1 MDMLLR
7 SHGLDTLVYGT
18 RKCPVVGEDSTNEE
32 KREQQKWMKDDAKA
46 ASLIACSLSRNIAEL
61 VLTCKHANEI
71 WTKLLAR
78 FERSNVQRLNS
89 LIEKFFKVERDT
101 SEDISTHIAKLQKLF
116 MDLNNELEKNNEN
129 RLSDKILNGRILSTL
144 GNEFDNFKDV
154 WDIIP
159 AEEQTVNLLIEKLCG
174 IEMRSEKLA
183 TDENAL
189 FVRKI
194 VKKPEKNSRTNPK
207 KKFPCNFCKQFGH
220 WIAECPK
227 RKEEEKE
234 SRKTAKRGQSAF
246 FSAVL
251 TATDDQST
259 PKDEWYCD
267 SGASRHITHSKEN
280 FFRYRAFRSPIEIML
295 GKKGV
300 KMKAFGSGNVHV
312 KIFLNGKWQNLV
324 LLNVWYV
331 PDAFANLISVRAAV
345 KHGCEV
351 VFGSK
356 NVLIRNVETKQ
367 TVATGY
373 LRGNLYALNTKAI
386 RQKNEKAIIATNNR
400 DKQIDA
406 MKWHRR
412 LGHLNFVDLK
422 KMEKNANENGVRI
435 KKIEENTHCDIC
447 IRGKLCRS
455 PFVKDTASK
464 AKLLEI
470 IHSDVCGPMKTES
483 LGKSKYF
490 VTFTDEKSRWT
501 EVYFIRKK
509 SQVLEKFKEFRAKME
524 KLTERKIKFL
534 QSDNGTE
541 YVNNEFD
548 KYLKENGIQRRLSIS
563 YSPQQNGISERK
575 NRTLLD
581 MARCLLIQ
589 AGMKPSFWAEAVNT
603 ANYIRN
609 RCPTSAQN
617 SSPYEILFG
626 KQPYLGHMK
635 EFGCDVFVKNNA
647 PNKDKFQPRA
657 QKMIF
662 VGYSS
667 QSKGYRV
674 YDPNKNKFEDVRDVY
689 FREGRKRDNDE
700 FENFYV
706 HKPKPNGTETGSG
719 NGTRSPTISNE
730 TDDTNSTGSESE
742 ESKSDDNGNVCEESS
757 EEEVQEEPGR
767 APGRPKTIRTGKP
780 GRPRKEYRIRTNK
793 NGNSSEAPANKYKA
807 RLVARGHT
815 QRPGIDYDEI
825 FAPVARYELIR
836 TLLAIAVNEQMYVHQ
851 LDVVS
856 AYTQGFLSDEV
867 YMEQPEAFVD
877 KKNKDHVCK
886 LVRPLYGLKQ
896 SGREW
901 YKRINDYL
909 VNKGGMNAEGDP
921 CIYVFGTNENRVI
934 LLIYVDDILL
944 ASKSLEEMN
953 EIKELLKREFEI
965 TDLGPINTIL
975 GINIKR
981 DSDTGNMTLTQR
993 NYIEE
998 LIKKFGMENAKEIGT
1013 PMELNVK
1020 VSKEMS
1026 PKDENERE
1034 EMKHKPY
1041 RELIGCLVYLSKA
1054 TRPDIAFAAMTL
1066 GRYCNDPGKEHW
1078 TLAKRVLRYLKATP
1092 ELGIKY
1098 SRNVKQLEAFT
1109 DSDWAGN
1116 VDDRRS
1122 CSGNVLMLAGGPIS
1136 WMSKLQSSVSLSTM
1150 EAEYVAIREVTKEVV
1165 YVSRL
1170 INHMLFRH
1178 YVKEPISVYCDNQSA
1193 IELSKNPV
1201 FHKRSKHIDIAYHYA
1216 RELVEKGK
1224 IELKYLRTD
1233 EMIADVFTKPLSKVK
1248 HNKFVKMLM
1257 DNRARSEEG
1266 V

>member
-18 RKCPVVGEDSTNEE
+18 RKCPLVGEDSTNEE

-251 TATDDQST
+251 TATNDQST

-267 SGASRHITHSKEN
+267 SGASCHITHSKEN

-312 KIFLNGKWQNLV
+312 KIFLNGQWQNLE

-356 NVLIRNVETKQ
+356 NVLIRNAKTKQ

-373 LRGNLYALNTKAI
+373 LKGNLYALNTKAI

-435 KKIEENTHCDIC
+435 KKIEENTNCDIC

-706 HKPKPNGTETGSG
+706 HKPKPNGTETGS
-719 NGTRSPTISNE
+719 
-730 TDDTNSTGSESE
+730 D
-742 ESKSDDNGNVCEESS
+742 
-757 EEEVQEEPGR
+757 
-767 APGRPKTIRTGKP
+767 
-780 GRPRKEYRIRTNK
+780 
-793 NGNSSEAPANKYKA
+793 KYKA

>member
-46 ASLIACSLSRNIAEL
+46 ASLIACSLSRNIAKL

-251 TATDDQST
+251 TATNDQST

-312 KIFLNGKWQNLV
+312 KIFLNGQWQNLE

-356 NVLIRNVETKQ
+356 NVLIRNAKTKQ

-373 LRGNLYALNTKAI
+373 LKGNLYALNTKAI

-674 YDPNKNKFEDVRDVY
+674 YDPNNNKFEDVRDVY

-706 HKPKPNGTETGSG
+706 HKPKPNGTETGS
-719 NGTRSPTISNE
+719 
-730 TDDTNSTGSESE
+730 D
-742 ESKSDDNGNVCEESS
+742 
-757 EEEVQEEPGR
+757 
-767 APGRPKTIRTGKP
+767 
-780 GRPRKEYRIRTNK
+780 
-793 NGNSSEAPANKYKA
+793 KYKA

-934 LLIYVDDILL
+934 LLICVDDILL

>member
-61 VLTCKHANEI
+61 VLTC
-71 WTKLLAR
+71 
-78 FERSNVQRLNS
+78 
-89 LIEKFFKVERDT
+89 
-101 SEDISTHIAKLQKLF
+101 
-116 MDLNNELEKNNEN
+116 
-129 RLSDKILNGRILSTL
+129 
-144 GNEFDNFKDV
+144 NEFDNFKDV

-251 TATDDQST
+251 TATNDQST

-312 KIFLNGKWQNLV
+312 KIFLNGQWQNLE

-356 NVLIRNVETKQ
+356 NVLIRNAKTKQ

-422 KMEKNANENGVRI
+422 KMEKNANGVRI
-435 KKIEENTHCDIC
+435 KKIEENTNCDIC

-617 SSPYEILFG
+617 SSPYEIFFG

-757 EEEVQEEPGR
+757 EEEVQE
-767 APGRPKTIRTGKP
+767 
-780 GRPRKEYRIRTNK
+780 
-793 NGNSSEAPANKYKA
+793 
-807 RLVARGHT
+807 
-815 QRPGIDYDEI
+815 
-825 FAPVARYELIR
+825 
-836 TLLAIAVNEQMYVHQ
+836 
-851 LDVVS
+851 
-856 AYTQGFLSDEV
+856 
-867 YMEQPEAFVD
+867 
-877 KKNKDHVCK
+877 
-886 LVRPLYGLKQ
+886 
-896 SGREW
+896 
-901 YKRINDYL
+901 
-909 VNKGGMNAEGDP
+909 
-921 CIYVFGTNENRVI
+921 
-934 LLIYVDDILL
+934 
-944 ASKSLEEMN
+944 
-953 EIKELLKREFEI
+953 
-965 TDLGPINTIL
+965 
-975 GINIKR
+975 
-981 DSDTGNMTLTQR
+981 
-993 NYIEE
+993 
-998 LIKKFGMENAKEIGT
+998 
-1013 PMELNVK
+1013 
-1020 VSKEMS
+1020 
-1026 PKDENERE
+1026 
-1034 EMKHKPY
+1034 
-1041 RELIGCLVYLSKA
+1041 
-1054 TRPDIAFAAMTL
+1054 
-1066 GRYCNDPGKEHW
+1066 
-1078 TLAKRVLRYLKATP
+1078 
-1092 ELGIKY
+1092 
-1098 SRNVKQLEAFT
+1098 
-1109 DSDWAGN
+1109 
-1116 VDDRRS
+1116 
-1122 CSGNVLMLAGGPIS
+1122 
-1136 WMSKLQSSVSLSTM
+1136 
-1150 EAEYVAIREVTKEVV
+1150 VTKEVV

>member
-1 MDMLLR
+1 MLSESECRLIEKLDGTDWNKWKWQMDMLLR
-7 SHGLDTLVYGT
+7 SYGLDTLVYGT

-251 TATDDQST
+251 TATNDQST

-312 KIFLNGKWQNLV
+312 KIFLNGQWQNLE

-422 KMEKNANENGVRI
+422 KMEKNANGVRI
-435 KKIEENTHCDIC
+435 KKIEENTNCDIC

-617 SSPYEILFG
+617 SSPYEIFFG

-706 HKPKPNGTETGSG
+706 HKPKPNGTETGS
-719 NGTRSPTISNE
+719 
-730 TDDTNSTGSESE
+730 D
-742 ESKSDDNGNVCEESS
+742 
-757 EEEVQEEPGR
+757 
-767 APGRPKTIRTGKP
+767 
-780 GRPRKEYRIRTNK
+780 
-793 NGNSSEAPANKYKA
+793 KYKA

>member
-1 MDMLLR
+1 MLSESECRLIEKLDGTDWNKWKWQMDMLLR
-7 SHGLDTLVYGT
+7 SYGLDTLVYGT
-18 RKCPVVGEDSTNEE
+18 RKCPVVSEDSTNEE

-251 TATDDQST
+251 TATNDQST
-259 PKDEWYCD
+259 PKDEWHCD

-280 FFRYRAFRSPIEIML
+280 FFRYRAFRSPIEVML

-331 PDAFANLISVRAAV
+331 PDAFANLISIRAAV

-356 NVLIRNVETKQ
+356 NVLIRNVKTKQ

-412 LGHLNFVDLK
+412 LGHLNFADLK

-435 KKIEENTHCDIC
+435 KKIEENTNCDIC

-706 HKPKPNGTETGSG
+706 HKPKPNGTETGS
-719 NGTRSPTISNE
+719 
-730 TDDTNSTGSESE
+730 D
-742 ESKSDDNGNVCEESS
+742 
-757 EEEVQEEPGR
+757 
-767 APGRPKTIRTGKP
+767 
-780 GRPRKEYRIRTNK
+780 
-793 NGNSSEAPANKYKA
+793 KYKA

-856 AYTQGFLSDEV
+856 AYIQGFLSDEV

>member
-18 RKCPVVGEDSTNEE
+18 RKCPLVGEDSTNEE

-251 TATDDQST
+251 TATNDQST

-280 FFRYRAFRSPIEIML
+280 FFRYRAFRSPIEVML

-312 KIFLNGKWQNLV
+312 KIFLNGQWQNLE

-412 LGHLNFVDLK
+412 LGHLNFIDLK
-422 KMEKNANENGVRI
+422 KMEKNRNENGVRI
-435 KKIEENTHCDIC
+435 KKIEENTNCDIC

-662 VGYSS
+662 VGYSL

-689 FREGRKRDNDE
+689 FREGRKSDNDE

-706 HKPKPNGTETGSG
+706 HKPKPNGTETGS
-719 NGTRSPTISNE
+719 
-730 TDDTNSTGSESE
+730 D
-742 ESKSDDNGNVCEESS
+742 
-757 EEEVQEEPGR
+757 
-767 APGRPKTIRTGKP
+767 
-780 GRPRKEYRIRTNK
+780 
-793 NGNSSEAPANKYKA
+793 KYKA

>member
-1 MDMLLR
+1 MLSESECRLIEKLDGTDWNKWKWQMDMLLR

-18 RKCPVVGEDSTNEE
+18 RKCPLVGEDSTNEE

-251 TATDDQST
+251 TATNDQST

-312 KIFLNGKWQNLV
+312 KIFLNGKWQNLE

-400 DKQIDA
+400 DRQIDA

-706 HKPKPNGTETGSG
+706 HKPKPNGTETGS
-719 NGTRSPTISNE
+719 
-730 TDDTNSTGSESE
+730 D
-742 ESKSDDNGNVCEESS
+742 
-757 EEEVQEEPGR
+757 
-767 APGRPKTIRTGKP
+767 
-780 GRPRKEYRIRTNK
+780 
-793 NGNSSEAPANKYKA
+793 KYKA

>member
-7 SHGLDTLVYGT
+7 SYGLDTLVYGT

-101 SEDISTHIAKLQKLF
+101 SDDISTHIAKLQKLF

-251 TATDDQST
+251 TATNDQST

-312 KIFLNGKWQNLV
+312 KIFLNGQWQNLE

-706 HKPKPNGTETGSG
+706 HKPKPNGTETGS
-719 NGTRSPTISNE
+719 
-730 TDDTNSTGSESE
+730 D
-742 ESKSDDNGNVCEESS
+742 
-757 EEEVQEEPGR
+757 
-767 APGRPKTIRTGKP
+767 
-780 GRPRKEYRIRTNK
+780 
-793 NGNSSEAPANKYKA
+793 KYKA

-1092 ELGIKY
+1092 EFGIKY

>member
-61 VLTCKHANEI
+61 VLTCKHANE
-71 WTKLLAR
+71 
-78 FERSNVQRLNS
+78 
-89 LIEKFFKVERDT
+89 
-101 SEDISTHIAKLQKLF
+101 
-116 MDLNNELEKNNEN
+116 
-129 RLSDKILNGRILSTL
+129 
-144 GNEFDNFKDV
+144 
-154 WDIIP
+154 
-159 AEEQTVNLLIEKLCG
+159 
-174 IEMRSEKLA
+174 
-183 TDENAL
+183 
-189 FVRKI
+189 
-194 VKKPEKNSRTNPK
+194 
-207 KKFPCNFCKQFGH
+207 
-220 WIAECPK
+220 
-227 RKEEEKE
+227 
-234 SRKTAKRGQSAF
+234 
-246 FSAVL
+246 
-251 TATDDQST
+251 
-259 PKDEWYCD
+259 
-267 SGASRHITHSKEN
+267 
-280 FFRYRAFRSPIEIML
+280 
-295 GKKGV
+295 
-300 KMKAFGSGNVHV
+300 
-312 KIFLNGKWQNLV
+312 
-324 LLNVWYV
+324 
-331 PDAFANLISVRAAV
+331 
-345 KHGCEV
+345 
-351 VFGSK
+351 
-356 NVLIRNVETKQ
+356 
-367 TVATGY
+367 
-373 LRGNLYALNTKAI
+373 
-386 RQKNEKAIIATNNR
+386 
-400 DKQIDA
+400 
-406 MKWHRR
+406 
-412 LGHLNFVDLK
+412 
-422 KMEKNANENGVRI
+422 NGVRI
-435 KKIEENTHCDIC
+435 KKIEENTNCDIC

-706 HKPKPNGTETGSG
+706 HKPKPNGTETGS
-719 NGTRSPTISNE
+719 
-730 TDDTNSTGSESE
+730 D
-742 ESKSDDNGNVCEESS
+742 
-757 EEEVQEEPGR
+757 
-767 APGRPKTIRTGKP
+767 
-780 GRPRKEYRIRTNK
+780 
-793 NGNSSEAPANKYKA
+793 KYKA

-1122 CSGNVLMLAGGPIS
+1122 C
-1136 WMSKLQSSVSLSTM
+1136 LST
-1150 EAEYVAIREVTKEVV
+1150 
-1165 YVSRL
+1165 
-1170 INHMLFRH
+1170 
-1178 YVKEPISVYCDNQSA
+1178 
-1193 IELSKNPV
+1193 
-1201 FHKRSKHIDIAYHYA
+1201 
-1216 RELVEKGK
+1216 
-1224 IELKYLRTD
+1224 
-1233 EMIADVFTKPLSKVK
+1233 KPPPEHL
-1248 HNKFVKMLM
+1248 H
-1257 DNRARSEEG
+1257 
-1266 V
+1266 

>member
-144 GNEFDNFKDV
+144 
-154 WDIIP
+154 
-159 AEEQTVNLLIEKLCG
+159 
-174 IEMRSEKLA
+174 
-183 TDENAL
+183 
-189 FVRKI
+189 
-194 VKKPEKNSRTNPK
+194 
-207 KKFPCNFCKQFGH
+207 
-220 WIAECPK
+220 
-227 RKEEEKE
+227 
-234 SRKTAKRGQSAF
+234 
-246 FSAVL
+246 
-251 TATDDQST
+251 
-259 PKDEWYCD
+259 
-267 SGASRHITHSKEN
+267 
-280 FFRYRAFRSPIEIML
+280 
-295 GKKGV
+295 
-300 KMKAFGSGNVHV
+300 
-312 KIFLNGKWQNLV
+312 
-324 LLNVWYV
+324 
-331 PDAFANLISVRAAV
+331 
-345 KHGCEV
+345 
-351 VFGSK
+351 
-356 NVLIRNVETKQ
+356 
-367 TVATGY
+367 
-373 LRGNLYALNTKAI
+373 
-386 RQKNEKAIIATNNR
+386 
-400 DKQIDA
+400 
-406 MKWHRR
+406 
-412 LGHLNFVDLK
+412 
-422 KMEKNANENGVRI
+422 
-435 KKIEENTHCDIC
+435 
-447 IRGKLCRS
+447 
-455 PFVKDTASK
+455 
-464 AKLLEI
+464 
-470 IHSDVCGPMKTES
+470 
-483 LGKSKYF
+483 
-490 VTFTDEKSRWT
+490 DEKSRWT

-793 NGNSSEAPANKYKA
+793 NGNSSEAPAS
-807 RLVARGHT
+807 V
-815 QRPGIDYDEI
+815 E
-825 FAPVARYELIR
+825 
-836 TLLAIAVNEQMYVHQ
+836 
-851 LDVVS
+851 
-856 AYTQGFLSDEV
+856 
-867 YMEQPEAFVD
+867 EAF
-877 KKNKDHVCK
+877 
-886 LVRPLYGLKQ
+886 
-896 SGREW
+896 E
-901 YKRINDYL
+901 
-909 VNKGGMNAEGDP
+909 
-921 CIYVFGTNENRVI
+921 
-934 LLIYVDDILL
+934 
-944 ASKSLEEMN
+944 
-953 EIKELLKREFEI
+953 
-965 TDLGPINTIL
+965 
-975 GINIKR
+975 
-981 DSDTGNMTLTQR
+981 
-993 NYIEE
+993 
-998 LIKKFGMENAKEIGT
+998 
-1013 PMELNVK
+1013 
-1020 VSKEMS
+1020 
-1026 PKDENERE
+1026 
-1034 EMKHKPY
+1034 
-1041 RELIGCLVYLSKA
+1041 
-1054 TRPDIAFAAMTL
+1054 RPD
-1066 GRYCNDPGKEHW
+1066 
-1078 TLAKRVLRYLKATP
+1078 
-1092 ELGIKY
+1092 
-1098 SRNVKQLEAFT
+1098 
-1109 DSDWAGN
+1109 
-1116 VDDRRS
+1116 
-1122 CSGNVLMLAGGPIS
+1122 
-1136 WMSKLQSSVSLSTM
+1136 
-1150 EAEYVAIREVTKEVV
+1150 
-1165 YVSRL
+1165 
-1170 INHMLFRH
+1170 
-1178 YVKEPISVYCDNQSA
+1178 
-1193 IELSKNPV
+1193 KN
-1201 FHKRSKHIDIAYHYA
+1201 
-1216 RELVEKGK
+1216 L
-1224 IELKYLRTD
+1224 
-1233 EMIADVFTKPLSKVK
+1233 
-1248 HNKFVKMLM
+1248 
-1257 DNRARSEEG
+1257 
-1266 V
+1266 

>member
-159 AEEQTVNLLIEKLCG
+159 AEEQTVNLLMEKLCG

-251 TATDDQST
+251 TATNDQST

-280 FFRYRAFRSPIEIML
+280 FFRYRAFRSPIEVML

-312 KIFLNGKWQNLV
+312 KIFLNGQWQNLE

-356 NVLIRNVETKQ
+356 NVLIRNVKTKQ

-422 KMEKNANENGVRI
+422 KMEKNANENGIRI
-435 KKIEENTHCDIC
+435 KQIEENTNCDIC

-706 HKPKPNGTETGSG
+706 HKPKPNGTETGS
-719 NGTRSPTISNE
+719 
-730 TDDTNSTGSESE
+730 D
-742 ESKSDDNGNVCEESS
+742 
-757 EEEVQEEPGR
+757 
-767 APGRPKTIRTGKP
+767 
-780 GRPRKEYRIRTNK
+780 
-793 NGNSSEAPANKYKA
+793 KYKA

>member
-251 TATDDQST
+251 TATNDQST

-312 KIFLNGKWQNLV
+312 KIFLNGQWQNLE

-356 NVLIRNVETKQ
+356 NVLIRNAKTKQ

-373 LRGNLYALNTKAI
+373 LKGNLYALNTKAI

-435 KKIEENTHCDIC
+435 KKIEENTNCDIC

-706 HKPKPNGTETGSG
+706 HKPKPNGTETGS
-719 NGTRSPTISNE
+719 
-730 TDDTNSTGSESE
+730 D
-742 ESKSDDNGNVCEESS
+742 
-757 EEEVQEEPGR
+757 
-767 APGRPKTIRTGKP
+767 
-780 GRPRKEYRIRTNK
+780 
-793 NGNSSEAPANKYKA
+793 KYKA

-965 TDLGPINTIL
+965 TDLGSINTIL

>member
-144 GNEFDNFKDV
+144 
-154 WDIIP
+154 
-159 AEEQTVNLLIEKLCG
+159 
-174 IEMRSEKLA
+174 
-183 TDENAL
+183 
-189 FVRKI
+189 
-194 VKKPEKNSRTNPK
+194 
-207 KKFPCNFCKQFGH
+207 
-220 WIAECPK
+220 
-227 RKEEEKE
+227 
-234 SRKTAKRGQSAF
+234 
-246 FSAVL
+246 AVL
-251 TATDDQST
+251 TATYDQST

-280 FFRYRAFRSPIEIML
+280 FFRYRAFRSPIEVML

-351 VFGSK
+351 VFDSK

-373 LRGNLYALNTKAI
+373 LKGNLYALNTKAI

-400 DKQIDA
+400 DRQIDA

-793 NGNSSEAPANKYKA
+793 NGNSSEAPAS
-807 RLVARGHT
+807 V
-815 QRPGIDYDEI
+815 E
-825 FAPVARYELIR
+825 
-836 TLLAIAVNEQMYVHQ
+836 
-851 LDVVS
+851 
-856 AYTQGFLSDEV
+856 
-867 YMEQPEAFVD
+867 EAF
-877 KKNKDHVCK
+877 
-886 LVRPLYGLKQ
+886 
-896 SGREW
+896 E
-901 YKRINDYL
+901 
-909 VNKGGMNAEGDP
+909 
-921 CIYVFGTNENRVI
+921 
-934 LLIYVDDILL
+934 
-944 ASKSLEEMN
+944 
-953 EIKELLKREFEI
+953 
-965 TDLGPINTIL
+965 
-975 GINIKR
+975 
-981 DSDTGNMTLTQR
+981 
-993 NYIEE
+993 
-998 LIKKFGMENAKEIGT
+998 
-1013 PMELNVK
+1013 
-1020 VSKEMS
+1020 
-1026 PKDENERE
+1026 
-1034 EMKHKPY
+1034 
-1041 RELIGCLVYLSKA
+1041 
-1054 TRPDIAFAAMTL
+1054 RPD
-1066 GRYCNDPGKEHW
+1066 
-1078 TLAKRVLRYLKATP
+1078 
-1092 ELGIKY
+1092 
-1098 SRNVKQLEAFT
+1098 
-1109 DSDWAGN
+1109 
-1116 VDDRRS
+1116 
-1122 CSGNVLMLAGGPIS
+1122 
-1136 WMSKLQSSVSLSTM
+1136 
-1150 EAEYVAIREVTKEVV
+1150 
-1165 YVSRL
+1165 
-1170 INHMLFRH
+1170 
-1178 YVKEPISVYCDNQSA
+1178 
-1193 IELSKNPV
+1193 KN
-1201 FHKRSKHIDIAYHYA
+1201 
-1216 RELVEKGK
+1216 L
-1224 IELKYLRTD
+1224 
-1233 EMIADVFTKPLSKVK
+1233 
-1248 HNKFVKMLM
+1248 
-1257 DNRARSEEG
+1257 
-1266 V
+1266 

>member
-18 RKCPVVGEDSTNEE
+18 RKCPLVGEDSTNEE

-159 AEEQTVNLLIEKLCG
+159 AKEQTVNLLIEKLCG

-251 TATDDQST
+251 TATNDQST

-312 KIFLNGKWQNLV
+312 KIFLNGQWQNLV

-356 NVLIRNVETKQ
+356 NVLIRNVKTKQ

-780 GRPRKEYRIRTNK
+780 GRPRKEYKIRTNK

-896 SGREW
+896 SGR
-901 YKRINDYL
+901 
-909 VNKGGMNAEGDP
+909 
-921 CIYVFGTNENRVI
+921 
-934 LLIYVDDILL
+934 
-944 ASKSLEEMN
+944 
-953 EIKELLKREFEI
+953 
-965 TDLGPINTIL
+965 
-975 GINIKR
+975 INIKR

>member
-1 MDMLLR
+1 MLSESECRLIEKLDGTDWNKWKWQMDMLLR

-251 TATDDQST
+251 TATNDQST

-280 FFRYRAFRSPIEIML
+280 FFRYRAFRSPIEVML

-312 KIFLNGKWQNLV
+312 KIFLNGQWQNLE

-412 LGHLNFVDLK
+412 LGHLNFIDLK
-422 KMEKNANENGVRI
+422 KMEKNRNENGVRI
-435 KKIEENTHCDIC
+435 KKIEENTNCDIC

-689 FREGRKRDNDE
+689 FREGRKSDNDE

-706 HKPKPNGTETGSG
+706 HKPKPNGTETGS
-719 NGTRSPTISNE
+719 
-730 TDDTNSTGSESE
+730 D
-742 ESKSDDNGNVCEESS
+742 
-757 EEEVQEEPGR
+757 
-767 APGRPKTIRTGKP
+767 
-780 GRPRKEYRIRTNK
+780 
-793 NGNSSEAPANKYKA
+793 KYKA